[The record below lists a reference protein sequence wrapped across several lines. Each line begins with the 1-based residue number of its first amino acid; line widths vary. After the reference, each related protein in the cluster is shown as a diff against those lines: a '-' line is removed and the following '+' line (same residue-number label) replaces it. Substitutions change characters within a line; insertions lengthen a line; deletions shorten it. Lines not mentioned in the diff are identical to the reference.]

1 MKIINPSVQLE
12 DEIDGQAILKKIE
25 RIGRVCYKSEGNIT
39 KDSAERFV
47 KTIIKNGHESVLEHE
62 SISVRVICD
71 RGVSHEIVRH
81 RIASYSQE
89 SSRYCNYS
97 NDKFGNELT
106 FIKPCWFKSSIEDL
120 NNYIKNKNDFEKLS
134 SGEWVWID
142 TLKSAEISYFT
153 LLGTCDW
160 TPEQARSI
168 LPNSL
173 KTEIVMTMNLREW
186 RHFFKLR
193 CDKAAHPQ
201 TREIANMIL
210 KEFKEKIPVI
220 FDDLYESFVGGIN
233 EKAE

>member
-1 MKIINPSVQLE
+1 MKIIEPYIEVLDNL
-12 DEIDGQAILKKIE
+12 DGQSILKKIE
-25 RIGRVCYKSEGNIT
+25 RIGRVCYKSENSI
-39 KDSAERFV
+39 KDDSAERFV
-47 KTIIKNGHESVLEHE
+47 KSIIARGHESVLEHV

-89 SSRYCNYS
+89 STRYSNYS

-106 FIKPCWFKSSIEDL
+106 FIKPCYWGTENTDGSINGKLLIWEDTMQGIEY
-120 NNYIKNKNDFEKLS
+120 NYIALLE
-134 SGEWVWID
+134 SG
-142 TLKSAEISYFT
+142 A
-153 LLGTCDW
+153 

-168 LPNSL
+168 LPNSI

-210 KEFKEKIPVI
+210 EEFRKEIPVV
-220 FDDLYESFVGGIN
+220 FDDLEVQ
-233 EKAE
+233 

>member
-1 MKIINPSVQLE
+1 MKIIGPSIEVL
-12 DEIDGQAILKKIE
+12 DNLDGQAILKKIE
-25 RIGRVCYKSEGNIT
+25 RIGRVCYKSENRIT

-47 KTIIKNGHESVLEHE
+47 KSIIARGHESVLEHV
-62 SISVRVICD
+62 SISVRVICA

-81 RIASYSQE
+81 RVASYSQE
-89 SSRYCNYS
+89 STRYCNYS
-97 NDKFGNELT
+97 QDKFGDELT

-120 NNYIKNKNDFEKLS
+120 NTYANIRGTFDKIDIV
-134 SGEWVWID
+134 GEWVWVD
-142 TLKSAEISYFT
+142 TLRSAEISYFT
-153 LLGTCDW
+153 LLETCNW

-193 CDKAAHPQ
+193 CAKAAHPQ

-210 KEFKEKIPVI
+210 KEFKEKILII
-220 FDDLYESFVGGIN
+220 FDDIEES
-233 EKAE
+233 E